1 MSVTIRRKRG
11 DTFRLRFQKEGGLE
25 GATVT
30 ASLMFTAFETPL
42 QTALQDPA
50 NGIFELSFEGST
62 ADWPTGRAACD
73 IKYSREGQ
81 VARTETFF
89 VQVLEAMTP

>member
-11 DTFRLRFQKEGGLE
+11 DTFRLRFVKQGGLD

-30 ASLMFTAFETPL
+30 ASLHFSALEVPL
-42 QTALQDPA
+42 QAAVQDPA
-50 NGIFELSFEGST
+50 AGVFELSFEGDT
-62 ADWPTGRAACD
+62 AAWPTGRAACD

-89 VQVLEAMTP
+89 VQMLEAMTP